1 MKKSN
6 NTEITTLKICFVNS
20 NIIELNISET
30 LAKKFFEAISTT
42 NEEIFNID
50 NKILINRKEL
60 LYAIKK

>member
-1 MKKSN
+1 MKKN
-6 NTEITTLKICFVNS
+6 NHTEITTLKICFVNS